1 MTIIAACYAEGR
13 SHDTAVD
20 SGDDPAGRDRA
31 GAGRAVVRRLHRRAG
46 ELVAPRVH
54 LGQRNAG
61 AIGIEP
67 REGGHCFE
75 LGPGGFHCDWG
86 TVLTWDPPNRLVFA
100 WQIAPSRAPEPN
112 PAKASEVEVRF
123 APEGP
128 LATRV
133 QLEHRGFARHGDDG
147 EAYRHALDSPQGWT
161 MMLDRYATALP

>member
-1 MTIIAACYAEGR
+1 MTQRSTAATIR
-13 SHDTAVD
+13 
-20 SGDDPAGRDRA
+20 
-31 GAGRAVVRRLHRRAG
+31 RAVTVQAPVERSFAAFTA
-46 ELVAPRVH
+46 ELASWWPREYTWANET
-54 LGQRNAG
+54 LE